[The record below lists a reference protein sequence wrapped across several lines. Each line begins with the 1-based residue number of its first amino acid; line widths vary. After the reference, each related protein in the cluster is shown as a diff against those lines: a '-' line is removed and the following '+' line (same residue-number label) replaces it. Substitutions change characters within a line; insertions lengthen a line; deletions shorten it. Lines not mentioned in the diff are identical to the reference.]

1 MNKKELLEG
10 HNKEEQILIS
20 KMIDKM
26 EEAKQKNKLT
36 NTDFLDGY
44 QIRICTEI
52 LNKAKFNNYIFFGGY
67 EEAERKIIVFYP
79 DKFKFIIEDKKYMN
93 KLCAI
98 RISLPNELYGT
109 YTHKNYLGMI
119 MKLGV
124 VREKIGD
131 ILVKES
137 GADVIVMPEIVKYL
151 LTNLRELTRLRK
163 ADIKEIQINELEK
176 VEIKT
181 KALLSFTYTL
191 LTNIIVSALRLD
203 NIIAELAK
211 TSRMQAKE
219 LINQERVFVNFKNEI
234 KQTKLLNEGDLIS
247 IRGKGRF
254 KISEI
259 IGNTQKG
266 RYILKIEKY
275 V

>member
-1 MNKKELLEG
+1 
-10 HNKEEQILIS
+10 
-20 KMIDKM
+20 
-26 EEAKQKNKLT
+26 
-36 NTDFLDGY
+36 
-44 QIRICTEI
+44 
-52 LNKAKFNNYIFFGGY
+52 
-67 EEAERKIIVFYP
+67 
-79 DKFKFIIEDKKYMN
+79 
-93 KLCAI
+93 
-98 RISLPNELYGT
+98 
-109 YTHKNYLGMI
+109 

-151 LTNLRELTRLRK
+151 LTNLRELIRLRK

-181 KALLSFTYTL
+181 KEY
-191 LTNIIVSALRLD
+191 NIIVSALRLD

>member
-1 MNKKELLEG
+1 
-10 HNKEEQILIS
+10 
-20 KMIDKM
+20 
-26 EEAKQKNKLT
+26 
-36 NTDFLDGY
+36 
-44 QIRICTEI
+44 
-52 LNKAKFNNYIFFGGY
+52 
-67 EEAERKIIVFYP
+67 
-79 DKFKFIIEDKKYMN
+79 MN

-151 LTNLRELTRLRK
+151 LTNLSELTRLRK

-181 KALLSFTYTL
+181 KEY
-191 LTNIIVSALRLD
+191 NIIVSALRLD

>member
-1 MNKKELLEG
+1 
-10 HNKEEQILIS
+10 
-20 KMIDKM
+20 
-26 EEAKQKNKLT
+26 
-36 NTDFLDGY
+36 
-44 QIRICTEI
+44 
-52 LNKAKFNNYIFFGGY
+52 
-67 EEAERKIIVFYP
+67 
-79 DKFKFIIEDKKYMN
+79 
-93 KLCAI
+93 
-98 RISLPNELYGT
+98 
-109 YTHKNYLGMI
+109 

-151 LTNLRELTRLRK
+151 LTNLSELTRLRK

-181 KALLSFTYTL
+181 KEY
-191 LTNIIVSALRLD
+191 NIIVSALRLD

>member
-1 MNKKELLEG
+1 
-10 HNKEEQILIS
+10 
-20 KMIDKM
+20 
-26 EEAKQKNKLT
+26 
-36 NTDFLDGY
+36 
-44 QIRICTEI
+44 
-52 LNKAKFNNYIFFGGY
+52 
-67 EEAERKIIVFYP
+67 
-79 DKFKFIIEDKKYMN
+79 
-93 KLCAI
+93 
-98 RISLPNELYGT
+98 
-109 YTHKNYLGMI
+109 

-124 VREKIGD
+124 VREKVGD

-151 LTNLRELTRLRK
+151 LTNLSELTRLRK
-163 ADIKEIQINELEK
+163 ADIKEIPINELEK

-181 KALLSFTYTL
+181 KEY
-191 LTNIIVSALRLD
+191 NIIVSALRLD

>member
-1 MNKKELLEG
+1 MN
-10 HNKEEQILIS
+10 
-20 KMIDKM
+20 
-26 EEAKQKNKLT
+26 
-36 NTDFLDGY
+36 
-44 QIRICTEI
+44 R
-52 LNKAKFNNYIFFGGY
+52 
-67 EEAERKIIVFYP
+67 
-79 DKFKFIIEDKKYMN
+79 
-93 KLCAI
+93 LCAI
-98 RISLPNELYGT
+98 RISLPNELYSA

-124 VREKIGD
+124 VREKVGD

-137 GADVIVMPEIVKYL
+137 GADVIVMPEIVRYL
-151 LTNLRELTRLRK
+151 LTNLSGLTRLRK

-181 KALLSFTYTL
+181 KEY
-191 LTNIIVSALRLD
+191 NIIVSTLRLD

-219 LINQERVFVNFKNEI
+219 LINQERVFVNFKNET
-234 KQTKLLNEGDLIS
+234 KQTKLLNEGELIS

-259 IGNTQKG
+259 VGNTQKG

>member
-1 MNKKELLEG
+1 
-10 HNKEEQILIS
+10 
-20 KMIDKM
+20 
-26 EEAKQKNKLT
+26 
-36 NTDFLDGY
+36 
-44 QIRICTEI
+44 
-52 LNKAKFNNYIFFGGY
+52 
-67 EEAERKIIVFYP
+67 
-79 DKFKFIIEDKKYMN
+79 
-93 KLCAI
+93 
-98 RISLPNELYGT
+98 
-109 YTHKNYLGMI
+109 

-124 VREKIGD
+124 VREKVGD

-151 LTNLRELTRLRK
+151 LTNLSELTRLRK

-181 KALLSFTYTL
+181 KEY
-191 LTNIIVSALRLD
+191 NIIVSALRLD

-234 KQTKLLNEGDLIS
+234 KQTKILNEGDLVS

>member
-1 MNKKELLEG
+1 
-10 HNKEEQILIS
+10 
-20 KMIDKM
+20 
-26 EEAKQKNKLT
+26 
-36 NTDFLDGY
+36 
-44 QIRICTEI
+44 
-52 LNKAKFNNYIFFGGY
+52 
-67 EEAERKIIVFYP
+67 
-79 DKFKFIIEDKKYMN
+79 
-93 KLCAI
+93 
-98 RISLPNELYGT
+98 
-109 YTHKNYLGMI
+109 

-181 KALLSFTYTL
+181 KEY
-191 LTNIIVSALRLD
+191 NIIVSALRLD

>member
-1 MNKKELLEG
+1 MN
-10 HNKEEQILIS
+10 
-20 KMIDKM
+20 
-26 EEAKQKNKLT
+26 
-36 NTDFLDGY
+36 
-44 QIRICTEI
+44 R
-52 LNKAKFNNYIFFGGY
+52 
-67 EEAERKIIVFYP
+67 
-79 DKFKFIIEDKKYMN
+79 
-93 KLCAI
+93 LCAI
-98 RISLPNELYGT
+98 RISLPNELYSA

-124 VREKIGD
+124 VREKVGD

-151 LTNLRELTRLRK
+151 LTNLSELKRFRK

-181 KALLSFTYTL
+181 KEY
-191 LTNIIVSALRLD
+191 NIIVSALRLD

>member
-1 MNKKELLEG
+1 
-10 HNKEEQILIS
+10 
-20 KMIDKM
+20 
-26 EEAKQKNKLT
+26 
-36 NTDFLDGY
+36 
-44 QIRICTEI
+44 
-52 LNKAKFNNYIFFGGY
+52 
-67 EEAERKIIVFYP
+67 
-79 DKFKFIIEDKKYMN
+79 
-93 KLCAI
+93 
-98 RISLPNELYGT
+98 
-109 YTHKNYLGMI
+109 

-124 VREKIGD
+124 VREKVGD

-151 LTNLRELTRLRK
+151 LTNLSELTRLRK

-181 KALLSFTYTL
+181 KEY
-191 LTNIIVSALRLD
+191 NIIVSALRLD

-234 KQTKLLNEGDLIS
+234 KQTKLLNEGDLVS

>member
-1 MNKKELLEG
+1 
-10 HNKEEQILIS
+10 
-20 KMIDKM
+20 
-26 EEAKQKNKLT
+26 
-36 NTDFLDGY
+36 
-44 QIRICTEI
+44 
-52 LNKAKFNNYIFFGGY
+52 
-67 EEAERKIIVFYP
+67 
-79 DKFKFIIEDKKYMN
+79 
-93 KLCAI
+93 
-98 RISLPNELYGT
+98 
-109 YTHKNYLGMI
+109 
-119 MKLGV
+119 
-124 VREKIGD
+124 
-131 ILVKES
+131 
-137 GADVIVMPEIVKYL
+137 MPEIVKYL
-151 LTNLRELTRLRK
+151 LTNLRELIRLRK

-181 KALLSFTYTL
+181 KEY
-191 LTNIIVSALRLD
+191 NIIVSALRLD

>member
-1 MNKKELLEG
+1 MYA
-10 HNKEEQILIS
+10 Q
-20 KMIDKM
+20 
-26 EEAKQKNKLT
+26 
-36 NTDFLDGY
+36 
-44 QIRICTEI
+44 
-52 LNKAKFNNYIFFGGY
+52 GG
-67 EEAERKIIVFYP
+67 V
-79 DKFKFIIEDKKYMN
+79 
-93 KLCAI
+93 
-98 RISLPNELYGT
+98 T

-181 KALLSFTYTL
+181 KEY
-191 LTNIIVSALRLD
+191 NIIVSALRLD

>member
-1 MNKKELLEG
+1 MN
-10 HNKEEQILIS
+10 
-20 KMIDKM
+20 
-26 EEAKQKNKLT
+26 
-36 NTDFLDGY
+36 
-44 QIRICTEI
+44 R
-52 LNKAKFNNYIFFGGY
+52 
-67 EEAERKIIVFYP
+67 
-79 DKFKFIIEDKKYMN
+79 
-93 KLCAI
+93 LCAI
-98 RISLPNELYGT
+98 RISLPNELYGA

-124 VREKIGD
+124 VREKVGD

-151 LTNLRELTRLRK
+151 LTNLSELTRLRK
-163 ADIKEIQINELEK
+163 ADIKEIKINELEK

-181 KALLSFTYTL
+181 KEY
-191 LTNIIVSALRLD
+191 NIIVSALRLD

-254 KISEI
+254 KITEI
-259 IGNTQKG
+259 VGSTQKG

>member
-1 MNKKELLEG
+1 
-10 HNKEEQILIS
+10 
-20 KMIDKM
+20 
-26 EEAKQKNKLT
+26 
-36 NTDFLDGY
+36 
-44 QIRICTEI
+44 
-52 LNKAKFNNYIFFGGY
+52 
-67 EEAERKIIVFYP
+67 
-79 DKFKFIIEDKKYMN
+79 
-93 KLCAI
+93 
-98 RISLPNELYGT
+98 
-109 YTHKNYLGMI
+109 MI

-181 KALLSFTYTL
+181 KEY
-191 LTNIIVSALRLD
+191 NIIVSALRLD

>member
-1 MNKKELLEG
+1 
-10 HNKEEQILIS
+10 
-20 KMIDKM
+20 
-26 EEAKQKNKLT
+26 
-36 NTDFLDGY
+36 
-44 QIRICTEI
+44 
-52 LNKAKFNNYIFFGGY
+52 
-67 EEAERKIIVFYP
+67 
-79 DKFKFIIEDKKYMN
+79 
-93 KLCAI
+93 
-98 RISLPNELYGT
+98 
-109 YTHKNYLGMI
+109 

-124 VREKIGD
+124 VREKVGD

-151 LTNLRELTRLRK
+151 LTNLSELTRLEK

-181 KALLSFTYTL
+181 KEY
-191 LTNIIVSALRLD
+191 NIIVSALRLD

-234 KQTKLLNEGDLIS
+234 KQTKLLNEGDLVS

>member
-20 KMIDKM
+20 KMMDKM
-26 EEAKQKNKLT
+26 EEAKQKNKIT

-52 LNKAKFNNYIFFGGY
+52 LNKAKFNNYIFFGRY
-67 EEAERKIIVFYP
+67 KEAKKKIIVFYP
-79 DKFKFIIEDKKYMN
+79 DKFKFIIENKKYMN

-98 RISLPNELYGT
+98 RISLPNELYGA

-124 VREKIGD
+124 VREKVGD

-151 LTNLRELTRLRK
+151 LTNLSELTRLRK
-163 ADIKEIQINELEK
+163 ADIKEIPINELEK

-181 KALLSFTYTL
+181 KEY
-191 LTNIIVSALRLD
+191 NIIVSALRLD

>member
-1 MNKKELLEG
+1 
-10 HNKEEQILIS
+10 
-20 KMIDKM
+20 
-26 EEAKQKNKLT
+26 
-36 NTDFLDGY
+36 
-44 QIRICTEI
+44 
-52 LNKAKFNNYIFFGGY
+52 
-67 EEAERKIIVFYP
+67 
-79 DKFKFIIEDKKYMN
+79 
-93 KLCAI
+93 
-98 RISLPNELYGT
+98 
-109 YTHKNYLGMI
+109 

-151 LTNLRELTRLRK
+151 LTNLSELKRLRK
-163 ADIKEIQINELEK
+163 ADIKEIQVNELEK

-181 KALLSFTYTL
+181 KEY
-191 LTNIIVSALRLD
+191 NIIVSALRLD

>member
-1 MNKKELLEG
+1 MNKKELVEG
-10 HNKEEQILIS
+10 YNKEDQILIS
-20 KMIDKM
+20 RMLDKL
-26 EEAKQKNKLT
+26 EEAKQRNKIT

-44 QIRICTEI
+44 KIKICEEI
-52 LNKAKFNNYIFFGGY
+52 LRKIKFEDYIFFGGY
-67 EEAERKIIVFYP
+67 EEAERKIIIFYP
-79 DKFKFIIEDKKYMN
+79 EKLKFIIDNGEYFN
-93 KLCAI
+93 KLSAI
-98 RISLPNELYGT
+98 RIKLPNELYGE
-109 YTHKNYLGMI
+109 YSHKNYLGMI
-119 MKLGV
+119 MKLGI
-124 VREKIGD
+124 VREKVGD
-131 ILVKES
+131 ILVQEK
-137 GADVIVMPEIVKYL
+137 GADIIVLPEISRYL
-151 LTNLRELTRLRK
+151 IINLGGLTRLRK
-163 ADIKEIQINELEK
+163 AEIEEIKINEIERA
-176 VEIKT
+176 EIKT
-181 KALLSFTYTL
+181 KEY
-191 LTNIIVSALRLD
+191 NIIVSALRLD

>member
-1 MNKKELLEG
+1 MNKRELLEG
-10 HNKEEQILIS
+10 YNKEEQLLIS
-20 KMIDKM
+20 KMLDKM
-26 EEAKQKNKLT
+26 EEAKQKNKIV

-44 QIRICTEI
+44 QARICAETLKKVKCED
-52 LNKAKFNNYIFFGGY
+52 YIFFGGY
-67 EEAERKIIVFYP
+67 EEAERKIIILYP
-79 DKFKFIIEDKKYMN
+79 EKFKFIIEDRKYTN

-98 RISLPNELYGT
+98 RITLPNDLYGE
-109 YTHKNYLGMI
+109 YKHKNYLGMI

-124 VREKIGD
+124 VREKVGD
-131 ILVKES
+131 ILVKEN
-137 GADVIVMPEIVKYL
+137 GADIIVMPEQVKYL
-151 LTNLRELTRLRK
+151 LTNLRGLTRLKK
-163 ADIKEIQINELEK
+163 AEIKELPINEVEK
-176 VEIKT
+176 VEVQT
-181 KALLSFTYTL
+181 KEY
-191 LTNIIVSALRLD
+191 NIIVSALRLD

-219 LINQERVFVNFKNEI
+219 LLAQERIFINFKNE
-234 KQTKLLNEGDLIS
+234 TKPTKVVKEGDLIT

-254 KISEI
+254 KISNV

>member
-1 MNKKELLEG
+1 
-10 HNKEEQILIS
+10 
-20 KMIDKM
+20 
-26 EEAKQKNKLT
+26 
-36 NTDFLDGY
+36 
-44 QIRICTEI
+44 
-52 LNKAKFNNYIFFGGY
+52 
-67 EEAERKIIVFYP
+67 
-79 DKFKFIIEDKKYMN
+79 
-93 KLCAI
+93 
-98 RISLPNELYGT
+98 
-109 YTHKNYLGMI
+109 

-151 LTNLRELTRLRK
+151 LTNLSELTRLRK

-181 KALLSFTYTL
+181 KEY
-191 LTNIIVSALRLD
+191 NIIVSALRLD
-203 NIIAELAK
+203 NIIAELAR

>member
-26 EEAKQKNKLT
+26 EEAKQKNKIT

-52 LNKAKFNNYIFFGGY
+52 LNKAKFNKYIFFGGY
-67 EEAERKIIVFYP
+67 DEAERKIIVFYP
-79 DKFKFIIEDKKYMN
+79 DKFKFIIEDKKYIN
-93 KLCAI
+93 SLCAI
-98 RISLPNELYGT
+98 RISLPNELYGE

-124 VREKIGD
+124 VREKVGD

-151 LTNLRELTRLRK
+151 LTNLSELTRLRK
-163 ADIKEIQINELEK
+163 VDIKEIQINELEK

-181 KALLSFTYTL
+181 KEY
-191 LTNIIVSALRLD
+191 NIIVSALRLD

-234 KQTKLLNEGDLIS
+234 KQTKILNEGDLVS